1 MLRVEDV
8 HVLRHKVLVEGL
20 SRRQAAR
27 EMGISRNTVRRYLRL
42 PEPVRVEREPRRK
55 PVLERVQPRLDAL
68 LEEWSGRT
76 TAKQRLTA
84 TRLHRQLRE
93 EGYEVGETLVRDYL
107 REWRRRRAEVYVPLV
122 HRPGD
127 EAQVDFFEVTV
138 EVGGERRKAWK
149 FLMRLM
155 YSGRDFVRLYDRQDQ
170 VAFLDG
176 HVWAFAHF
184 GGVPARIVY
193 DNLAAAVRRVQFP
206 RRQLTERFEAL
217 VSHYLYE
224 PCFARPGEGHD
235 KGGVEGR
242 GRGVRL
248 QHLTPIPRGDSLAEL
263 SDWLQGEVDRHAA
276 PRVWERF
283 AEERPLL
290 RPGPGV
296 VFEARRV
303 QPASV
308 SRSALVRVEGAWY
321 SVPSRW
327 AGLRATAL
335 IGTDELT
342 LRCRGEEVVHPR
354 QPFGG
359 RRVDYRHYLGELAR
373 KPQAVRQVAPELVAA
388 LGEPFGRL
396 WTRLEREQGAQEG
409 ARTLARL
416 LRAVH
421 EHGEER
427 VRDVLEQV
435 LEQERF
441 DELAV
446 QRPARLGPGAGG
458 SDGAGD
464 AARLRG
470 RERLGGRLRPPA
482 RGGGA
487 VNNAARAAV
496 LEAHCRELKLP
507 TIRREYPALVRQA
520 THGRVG
526 LRGVPRAADRGR
538 GAGPPR

>member
-1 MLRVEDV
+1 M
-8 HVLRHKVLVEGL
+8 
-20 SRRQAAR
+20 
-27 EMGISRNTVRRYLRL
+27 
-42 PEPVRVEREPRRK
+42 
-55 PVLERVQPRLDAL
+55 
-68 LEEWSGRT
+68 
-76 TAKQRLTA
+76 
-84 TRLHRQLRE
+84 
-93 EGYEVGETLVRDYL
+93 
-107 REWRRRRAEVYVPLV
+107 
-122 HRPGD
+122 
-127 EAQVDFFEVTV
+127 
-138 EVGGERRKAWK
+138 
-149 FLMRLM
+149 
-155 YSGRDFVRLYDRQDQ
+155 
-170 VAFLDG
+170 
-176 HVWAFAHF
+176 
-184 GGVPARIVY
+184 
-193 DNLAAAVRRVQFP
+193 
-206 RRQLTERFEAL
+206 
-217 VSHYLYE
+217 SHYLYE

-248 QHLTPIPRGDSLAEL
+248 QHLTPIPRGDSLAGL

-321 SVPSRW
+321 SAPSRW

-446 QRPARLGPGAGG
+446 QRLLASARAPEAVTVPET
-458 SDGAGD
+458 
-464 AARLRG
+464 LRG
-470 RERLGGRLRPPA
+470 YEVESA
-482 RGGGA
+482 S
-487 VNNAARAAV
+487 AAV
-496 LEAHCRELKLP
+496 YDRLL
-507 TIRREYPALVRQA
+507 
-520 THGRVG
+520 
-526 LRGVPRAADRGR
+526 AA
-538 GAGPPR
+538 AAP

>member
-1 MLRVEDV
+1 M

-42 PEPVRVEREPRRK
+42 PEPLRVEREPRRK

-93 EGYEVGETLVRDYL
+93 EGYEAGETLVRDYL

-127 EAQVDFFEVTV
+127 EAQADFFEVTV
-138 EVGGERRKAWK
+138 ELRGERRKAWK

-176 HVWAFAHF
+176 HVRAFAHF

-248 QHLTPIPRGDSLAEL
+248 QHLTADSPRRLAGRAL
-263 SDWLQGEVDRHAA
+263 GLAAGGGGPPCRAAGVGALRRGAAAAA
-276 PRVWERF
+276 PR
-283 AEERPLL
+283 
-290 RPGPGV
+290 
-296 VFEARRV
+296 ARRRV
-303 QPASV
+303 RGAAGTGGLGEPQCAGARRGGLVLGAEPLGGPAGDGAD
-308 SRSALVRVEGAWY
+308 RHRRTDAAL
-321 SVPSRW
+321 
-327 AGLRATAL
+327 
-335 IGTDELT
+335 
-342 LRCRGEEVVHPR
+342 PR
-354 QPFGG
+354 RGG
-359 RRVDYRHYLGELAR
+359 RAPPAALRRPPGGLPALPRRAGA
-373 KPQAVRQVAPELVAA
+373 QAAGGAA
-388 LGEPFGRL
+388 GGAGVGWAELGEPFGRL
-396 WTRLEREQGAQEG
+396 WTLLEPALGAQEG

-416 LRAVH
+416 LRSLD
-421 EHGEER
+421 EHGERR
-427 VRDVLEQV
+427 VREVLEQT
-435 LEQERF
+435 LASGTF

-446 QRPARLGPGAGG
+446 QRLLASAQPA
-458 SDGAGD
+458 
-464 AARLRG
+464 AAVTVPETLRG
-470 RERLGGRLRPPA
+470 YE
-482 RGGGA
+482 
-487 VNNAARAAV
+487 VESVSAAV
-496 LEAHCRELKLP
+496 YDRLL
-507 TIRREYPALVRQA
+507 
-520 THGRVG
+520 
-526 LRGVPRAADRGR
+526 AA
-538 GAGPPR
+538 AAP

>member
-1 MLRVEDV
+1 M
-8 HVLRHKVLVEGL
+8 
-20 SRRQAAR
+20 
-27 EMGISRNTVRRYLRL
+27 
-42 PEPVRVEREPRRK
+42 
-55 PVLERVQPRLDAL
+55 
-68 LEEWSGRT
+68 
-76 TAKQRLTA
+76 
-84 TRLHRQLRE
+84 
-93 EGYEVGETLVRDYL
+93 
-107 REWRRRRAEVYVPLV
+107 
-122 HRPGD
+122 
-127 EAQVDFFEVTV
+127 
-138 EVGGERRKAWK
+138 
-149 FLMRLM
+149 
-155 YSGRDFVRLYDRQDQ
+155 
-170 VAFLDG
+170 
-176 HVWAFAHF
+176 
-184 GGVPARIVY
+184 
-193 DNLAAAVRRVQFP
+193 QFP

-296 VFEARRV
+296 AFEARRV
-303 QPASV
+303 RAVSV

-321 SVPSRW
+321 SAPSRW

-416 LRAVH
+416 LRSLE
-421 EHGEER
+421 EHGERR
-427 VRDVLEQV
+427 VREVLEQT
-435 LEQERF
+435 LASGTF

-446 QRPARLGPGAGG
+446 QRLLASAQPA
-458 SDGAGD
+458 
-464 AARLRG
+464 AAVTVPETLRG
-470 RERLGGRLRPPA
+470 YE
-482 RGGGA
+482 
-487 VNNAARAAV
+487 VESVSAAV
-496 LEAHCRELKLP
+496 YDRLL
-507 TIRREYPALVRQA
+507 
-520 THGRVG
+520 
-526 LRGVPRAADRGR
+526 AA
-538 GAGPPR
+538 AAP

>member
-1 MLRVEDV
+1 MRTGSAPASTEITNASATEVD
-8 HVLRHKVLVEGL
+8 
-20 SRRQAAR
+20 AACAA
-27 EMGISRNTVRRYLRL
+27 
-42 PEPVRVEREPRRK
+42 
-55 PVLERVQPRLDAL
+55 LEQVGYDYWKLD
-68 LEEWSGRT
+68 G
-76 TAKQRLTA
+76 
-84 TRLHRQLRE
+84 
-93 EGYEVGETLVRDYL
+93 

-127 EAQVDFFEVTV
+127 EAQADFFEVTV
-138 EVGGERRKAWK
+138 ELGGERRKAWK

-176 HVWAFAHF
+176 HVRAFAHF

-296 VFEARRV
+296 AFEARRV
-303 QPASV
+303 RAVSV

-321 SVPSRW
+321 SAPSRW

-396 WTRLEREQGAQEG
+396 WARLEREQGAQEG

-416 LRAVH
+416 LRAVD
-421 EHGEER
+421 EHGEQR

-446 QRPARLGPGAGG
+446 QRLLASARAPEAVTVPET
-458 SDGAGD
+458 
-464 AARLRG
+464 LRG
-470 RERLGGRLRPPA
+470 YE
-482 RGGGA
+482 
-487 VNNAARAAV
+487 VESVSAAV
-496 LEAHCRELKLP
+496 YDRLL
-507 TIRREYPALVRQA
+507 
-520 THGRVG
+520 
-526 LRGVPRAADRGR
+526 AA
-538 GAGPPR
+538 AP

>member
-1 MLRVEDV
+1 MLRVQDV
-8 HVLRHKVLVEGL
+8 HVLRHKVLVEGQ
-20 SRRQAAR
+20 SRRQVAR
-27 EMGISRNTVRRYLRL
+27 ELGISRNTVRRYLTL
-42 PEPVRVEREPRRK
+42 AEPVRVEREPRRK
-55 PVLERVQPRLDAL
+55 PVLDQVQPRLDEL

-76 TAKQRLTA
+76 TPKQRVTA

-93 EGYEVGETLVRDYL
+93 EGYRVGETLVRAYL

-122 HRPGD
+122 HRPGE

-155 YSGRDFVRLYDRQDQ
+155 YSGRDFVRLYERQDQ
-170 VAFLDG
+170 LAFLDG
-176 HVWAFAHF
+176 HVRAFAHF
-184 GGVPARIVY
+184 GGVPRRIIY
-193 DNLAAAVRRVQFP
+193 DNLAAAVQRVQFP
-206 RRQLTERFEAL
+206 RRRLTERFTAL

-248 QHLTPIPRGDSLAEL
+248 QHLTPIPRGDSLAAL

-290 RPGPGV
+290 RPEPAV
-296 VFEARRV
+296 AFEPRRV
-303 QPASV
+303 HPVSV

-321 SVPSRW
+321 SAPSRW

-335 IGTDELT
+335 LGVDELT

-354 QPFGG
+354 QRFGG
-359 RRVDYRHYLGELAR
+359 RRVDYRHYLAELAR
-373 KPQAVRQVAPELVAA
+373 KPQALRQVAPELFAE
-388 LGEPFGRL
+388 LGEPYGRL
-396 WTRLEREQGAQEG
+396 WTLLEGERGGHEA
-409 ARTLARL
+409 ARALARL
-416 LRAVH
+416 LRAVD

-427 VRDVLEQV
+427 VRGVLEQV
-435 LEQERF
+435 LTGGTF

-446 QRPARLGPGAGG
+446 QRLLT
-458 SDGAGD
+458 
-464 AARLRG
+464 AAQDPQAVTVPEALRG
-470 RERLGGRLRPPA
+470 YEVESA
-482 RGGGA
+482 S
-487 VNNAARAAV
+487 AAV
-496 LEAHCRELKLP
+496 YDRL
-507 TIRREYPALVRQA
+507 LVAA
-520 THGRVG
+520 T
-526 LRGVPRAADRGR
+526 P
-538 GAGPPR
+538 

>member
-1 MLRVEDV
+1 MGRGWGQFRGSKRSRWGQIRV
-8 HVLRHKVLVEGL
+8 
-20 SRRQAAR
+20 AF
-27 EMGISRNTVRRYLRL
+27 
-42 PEPVRVEREPRRK
+42 P
-55 PVLERVQPRLDAL
+55 
-68 LEEWSGRT
+68 
-76 TAKQRLTA
+76 
-84 TRLHRQLRE
+84 
-93 EGYEVGETLVRDYL
+93 
-107 REWRRRRAEVYVPLV
+107 
-122 HRPGD
+122 
-127 EAQVDFFEVTV
+127 
-138 EVGGERRKAWK
+138 
-149 FLMRLM
+149 
-155 YSGRDFVRLYDRQDQ
+155 VRLYDRQDQ

-176 HVWAFAHF
+176 HVRAFAHF

-276 PRVWERF
+276 PRVHERF

-296 VFEARRV
+296 AFEARRV
-303 QPASV
+303 QPVSV
-308 SRSALVRVEGAWY
+308 SRSALVRAEGAWY
-321 SVPSRW
+321 SAPSRW

-446 QRPARLGPGAGG
+446 QRLLASARAPEAVTVPEP
-458 SDGAGD
+458 
-464 AARLRG
+464 LRG
-470 RERLGGRLRPPA
+470 YE
-482 RGGGA
+482 
-487 VNNAARAAV
+487 VESVSAAV
-496 LEAHCRELKLP
+496 YDRLL
-507 TIRREYPALVRQA
+507 
-520 THGRVG
+520 
-526 LRGVPRAADRGR
+526 AA
-538 GAGPPR
+538 AAP